1 MCTNFEGSQNVLKK
15 LFTKTFLVITVLF
28 FVFGFSFKAS
38 AQYVFP
44 TTGVDSGNIGLE
56 GTVSG
61 NPPTQAATIVSPAS
75 GAVFSELPVTVSGW
89 CPNGLLVKVFK
100 NNVFGGAVMCSSNNY
115 SIAID
120 LFSGQNDLVARVY
133 DALNQSGP
141 DSNVVTVT
149 FSDAFTPPNI
159 AARVNLTSNYASRGA
174 NPKEAL
180 TWPIIVSGGESP
192 YAISVDWG
200 DNSAADVHTI
210 LLAGEFTIQHT
221 YEQSGVYRVLIK
233 ASDKNG
239 AIAYLQLVG
248 VGNGEV
254 SSTVGS
260 SEAKS
265 TTTTVIVWQIF
276 LLALLLVL
284 LAFWLGRRYE
294 ITHIKQ
300 KIRQGEPPFN

>member
-1 MCTNFEGSQNVLKK
+1 VFKK
-15 LFTKTFLVITVLF
+15 LPIRILSTATTLLLLF
-28 FVFGFSFKAS
+28 AFSFDVA

-44 TTGVDSGNIGLE
+44 TTGVDTDNIGLE

-75 GAVFSELPVTVSGW
+75 GAVFNELPLTVSGW

-100 NNVFGGAVMCSSNNY
+100 NNVFGGAVMCANNSY
-115 SIAID
+115 SLQID
-120 LFSGQNDLVARVY
+120 LFSGRNDLVARVY

-141 DSNVVTVT
+141 DSNVVTIT
-149 FSDAFTPPNI
+149 FNDSFTPPNI
-159 AARVNLTSNYASRGA
+159 AARINLTSNYASRGS
-174 NPKEAL
+174 NPSEVLA
-180 TWPIIVSGGESP
+180 WPIIVSGGVEP

-200 DNSAADVHTI
+200 DNSGADVYTI

-254 SSTVGS
+254 SGTAAS
-260 SEAKS
+260 SESKS
-265 TTTTVIVWQIF
+265 TTITIIVWQIF

-300 KIRQGEPPFN
+300 KIRQGEPPFGT